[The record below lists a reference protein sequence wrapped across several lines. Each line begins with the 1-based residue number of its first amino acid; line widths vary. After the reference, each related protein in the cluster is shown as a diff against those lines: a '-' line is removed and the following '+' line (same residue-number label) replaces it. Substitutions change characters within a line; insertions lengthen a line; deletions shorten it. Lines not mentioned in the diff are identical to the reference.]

1 MHARAVFVTK
11 VDPNYAQPWQMCP
24 QRSST
29 GSAFVIDNEKR
40 MILTN
45 SHVVCAGWAG
55 GMSGQNPHNPFLWW
69 VCKADAAGGTWHK
82 FACNTWRMRLGACG
96 GKILKN
102 CMWYVGG

>member
-1 MHARAVFVTK
+1 MTVPMHTHAVFVTK

-45 SHVVCAGWAG
+45 SHVVR
-55 GMSGQNPHNPFLWW
+55 GQ
-69 VCKADAAGGTWHK
+69 KT
-82 FACNTWRMRLGACG
+82 
-96 GKILKN
+96 
-102 CMWYVGG
+102 